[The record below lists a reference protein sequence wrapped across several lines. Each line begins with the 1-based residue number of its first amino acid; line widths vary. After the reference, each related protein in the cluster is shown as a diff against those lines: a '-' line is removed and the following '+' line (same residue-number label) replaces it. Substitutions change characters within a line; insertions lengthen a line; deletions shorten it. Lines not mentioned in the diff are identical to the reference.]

1 MDTARYLTSDRHA
14 KSGMNLTVLYRDM
27 MTWTS
32 HTVAIRISSRF
43 DTDAVIIAG
52 SLAIL
57 HQHMIT
63 GIDINSIGAWTALST
78 SRNLDSIHMDLAA
91 IADMHIPEAGLSH
104 SHNHRPSEV
113 LSHHTLFACRPSGL
127 RPSIYSTSTRPDHRS
142 CQDR

>member
-1 MDTARYLTSDRHA
+1 MDAARYLTSDRHA

-78 SRNLDSIHMDLAA
+78 SCNLDPIHMDLAA
-91 IADMHIPEAGLSH
+91 VADMHIPEAGSV
-104 SHNHRPSEV
+104 R
-113 LSHHTLFACRPSGL
+113 GD
-127 RPSIYSTSTRPDHRS
+127 IPDGHMI
-142 CQDR
+142 